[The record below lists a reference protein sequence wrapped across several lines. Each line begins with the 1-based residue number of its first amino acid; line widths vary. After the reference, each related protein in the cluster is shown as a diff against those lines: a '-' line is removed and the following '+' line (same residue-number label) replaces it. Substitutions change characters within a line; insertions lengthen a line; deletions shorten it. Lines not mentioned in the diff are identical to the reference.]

1 VLHAVGDNELRVR
14 DDQFAR
20 ACDAPGPPHGA
31 LRREK
36 LDDRGDE
43 RGQLASRTDIIAS
56 NIGHDGFDIAKR
68 FFGRDNLHS
77 GLVLRPRELLPGAK
91 RA

>member
-1 VLHAVGDNELRVR
+1 MTSSRVPATR
-14 DDQFAR
+14 
-20 ACDAPGPPHGA
+20 GPPHGA

-68 FFGRDNLHS
+68 FFGPDNLHS
-77 GLVLRPRELLPGAK
+77 ALVLRPRELLPGAK